1 MTTTPLPTDPAARL
15 SLYISNLTSV
25 AHPTA
30 KQSAEL
36 QTYASRLAGMQS
48 AGTARAVATGG
59 SYNGVSGARIAAG
72 SAQAAATQ
80 AAIVAQTSA
89 YETAMIDQAV
99 QRGIVAPGQP
109 APANWA
115 QISAAI
121 YDASSKAAIAN
132 VLSHTPGATI
142 AAVGTPTLSSAL
154 SSAGLAPTGAV
165 LTSSGGGTPTG
176 AVLTSSGGG
185 TPTPTLAGVSASPY
199 VASLDNSTSGGG
211 AAGSGGAGM
220 AMGTGYSTGGSGSS
234 LTAYALIGG
243 AALAAYLVLG
253 RRKGGRP

>member
-165 LTSSGGGTPTG
+165 LTSSGGGTPT
-176 AVLTSSGGG
+176 
-185 TPTPTLAGVSASPY
+185 PTLAGVSASPY